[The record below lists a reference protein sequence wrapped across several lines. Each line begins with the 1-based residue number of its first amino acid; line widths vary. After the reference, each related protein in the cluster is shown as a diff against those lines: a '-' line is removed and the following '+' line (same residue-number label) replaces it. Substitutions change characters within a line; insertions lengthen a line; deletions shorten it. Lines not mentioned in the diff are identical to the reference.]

1 MLNQTSFEKGH
12 FVDREMSKAYDP
24 KAIEESIFT
33 TWQKGGHFEQSPS
46 AEDITKSREAGDVS
60 ADDPSLNPYVITIPP
75 PNVTGSLHMGHALN
89 NTIQDVLI
97 RKNRMAGRPA
107 RWVVGTDHAGIATQ
121 NKVEQKL
128 AKEGLTRFDI
138 GREAFIDKCWE
149 WRSEHG
155 SQIINQLKA
164 MGCSCD
170 YDREWFTMDPSYQ
183 QAVREVFVEW
193 FNRGLIY
200 RGTRI
205 INWCPRCTT
214 ALSDIEVEHEDK
226 PGKLYHVRYPVVS
239 DGGHASEVSTCR
251 SRDLARHATSE
262 NHISESSITH
272 NAEAEDIQYIT
283 IATTRP
289 ETMLGDVAVAVH
301 PEDERYKDLVGKSV
315 LLPLMDKPIPI
326 IADDYVEPDFGTG
339 ALKITPAH
347 DANDFEVGERHN
359 LPQVNIF
366 DKEAV
371 VTTEGGAYEGL
382 SREDAREKIVADL
395 QAGGYLVEIEE
406 HPHSVGVCYRC
417 ATAIE
422 PWLSEQWFVDM
433 KPLAEPAI
441 EVVRDGQVKFHPKR
455 WENVYFHWMENI
467 RDWCISRQLWW
478 GHRIPV
484 FYCDGCNWTAALKED
499 LSVCPECAAPVRQDE
514 DVLDTW
520 FSSQIWPFAVLGNTS
535 GTPAHCSRDF
545 ARHAASESPSYASQN
560 CNKGDKPFTWFT
572 PELAANYP
580 TNALSTAPDILFL
593 WVARMIM
600 SGLDFVDDIPFHDV
614 IIHPTVFNKEG
625 RRMSKSLG
633 TGVDPLDLMEHYG
646 ADGMRFGL
654 MLQVTGVQDMKFDE
668 DKLLSSRN
676 FANKIWNAA
685 RFVQMNTDGIQMG
698 DAPPQP
704 EALADRWILSRLAHL
719 VERVT
724 ESIDSFAFGEASRD
738 LYGFFWNDFCD
749 WYIEL
754 AKGRLNGEPEER
766 AAVQHTLVFVLD
778 NALRLLH
785 PMMPY
790 ISEEIWRGLPI
801 HADVSG
807 AEPSL
812 IVAQW
817 PKQEDF
823 ATLRDVDAER
833 RIELLK
839 AVVSALRSTRARYQI
854 SPRTELEASVKV
866 GKKSDGTLLQELAPQ
881 IAQLANASK
890 LQVDVDLAKPAQ
902 SAVTVATGLE
912 IYVHLEGLVDFEA
925 EKARLTKERDK
936 TAKELAKFDKK
947 LSNEGFLAKAAPEII
962 EKDRAKADDLRVAL
976 AKLEAQLAEQG

>member
-1 MLNQTSFEKGH
+1 
-12 FVDREMSKAYDP
+12 MSQYDP
-24 KAIEESIFT
+24 KAIEAPIFSA
-33 TWQKGGHFEQSPS
+33 WQKGGYFKQAPS
-46 AEDITKSREAGDVS
+46 AEKAEAAIVTTTDF
-60 ADDPSLNPYVITIPP
+60 AENPYVITIPP

-97 RKNRMAGRPA
+97 RKNRMAGRPT

-138 GREAFIDKCWE
+138 GRDAFIEKCWE
-149 WRSEHG
+149 WRREHG

-170 YDREWFTMDPSYQ
+170 YDNEWFTMDSSYQ
-183 QAVREVFVEW
+183 QAVRKVFVDW
-193 FNRGLIY
+193 YNDGLIY
-200 RGTRI
+200 RGNRI

-226 PGKLYHVRYPVVS
+226 DGRLYHIRYPVAS
-239 DGGHASEVSTCR
+239 DTSASAPAE
-251 SRDLARHATSE
+251 E
-262 NHISESSITH
+262 N
-272 NAEAEDIQYIT
+272 APYIT

-301 PEDERYKDLVGKSV
+301 PDDPRYAKLIGKSV
-315 LLPLMDKPIPI
+315 RLPLMDKLIPI
-326 IADDYVEPDFGTG
+326 IADDYVDPAFGTG
-339 ALKITPAH
+339 ALKIAPAH

-359 LPQVNIF
+359 LPQPNIF
-366 DKEAV
+366 DEKAV
-371 VTTEGGAYEGL
+371 ITAEGGAYEGL
-382 SREDAREKIVADL
+382 SREDARKKILADL
-395 QAGGYLVEIEE
+395 EAGDYLVEIEE

-417 ATAIE
+417 ATAVE

-433 KPLAEPAI
+433 QPLAEPAI
-441 EVVRDGQVKFHPKR
+441 KVVRDGQVKFHPKR

-484 FYCDGCNWTAALKED
+484 FYCDTCSWSAALEED
-499 LSVCPECAAPVRQDE
+499 VNTCPQCAAAVRQDE

-520 FSSQIWPFAVLGNTS
+520 FSSQIWPFAVLDWPPAAPAEGSCDLARHASNGNTS
-535 GTPAHCSRDF
+535 YPL
-545 ARHAASESPSYASQN
+545 QN
-560 CNKGDKPFTWFT
+560 SAQTSDYSAYQKS
-572 PELAANYP
+572 PELAFNYP

-600 SGLDFVDDIPFHDV
+600 SGLYFVDDIPFDDV

-685 RFVQMNTDGIQMG
+685 RFVSMNTEDYVEP
-698 DAPPQP
+698 DASASLCLD
-704 EALADRWILSRLAHL
+704 ALADRWIVSRLAHL
-719 VERVT
+719 TQRVT
-724 ESIDSFAFGEASRD
+724 TSIDNFNFGEASRD
-738 LYGFFWNDFCD
+738 LYDFFWNEFCD

-754 AKGRLNGEPEER
+754 AKSRLNGTAKER
-766 AAVQHTLVFVLD
+766 ATVQQVLVFVLD
-778 NALRLLH
+778 NSLRLLH

-790 ISEEIWRGLPI
+790 ISEAIWQSLPI
-801 HADVSG
+801 HGKLNNGEAV
-807 AEPSL
+807 PSL
-812 IVAQW
+812 IVASW
-817 PKQEDF
+817 PEPEDF
-823 ATLRDVDAER
+823 ANLRDTDAEL
-833 RIELLK
+833 RIELIK
-839 AVVSALRSTRARYQI
+839 AVVTATRSTRARYGL
-854 SPRTELEASVKV
+854 SPKTELKVSVNTSDVETAEILIDLHGVISSVARLLHEEGEAPFIFA
-866 GKKSDGTLLQELAPQ
+866 GPGLM
-881 IAQLANASK
+881 
-890 LQVDVDLAKPAQ
+890 KPPF
-902 SAVTVATGLE
+902 SSTVVSSGLE
-912 IYVHLEGLVDFEA
+912 VYVGLEGIVDFNA
-925 EKARLTKERDK
+925 ELVRLTKECDK
-936 TAKELAKFDKK
+936 VAADLAKLEKK

-962 EKDRAKADDLRVAL
+962 EKDRAKAASLKETLTKLR
-976 AKLEAQLAEQG
+976 AQLEDTEKQLKDWT

>member
-1 MLNQTSFEKGH
+1 
-12 FVDREMSKAYDP
+12 MSQYDP
-24 KAIEESIFT
+24 KLIESNIFEA
-33 TWQKGGHFEQSPS
+33 WQKGNYFEQKPS
-46 AEDITKSREAGDVS
+46 AREVARKEEDSGRPIEDAKE
-60 ADDPSLNPYVITIPP
+60 PYVITIPP

-97 RKNRMAGRPA
+97 RKNRMAGHPS

-138 GREAFIDKCWE
+138 GREAFIEKCWE
-149 WRSEHG
+149 WRTEHG

-183 QAVREVFVEW
+183 TAVREVFVDW
-193 FNRGLIY
+193 FNRGLVY

-226 PGKLYHVRYPVVS
+226 PGKLYHIAYPVADVS
-239 DGGHASEVSTCR
+239 SDAKGVVTE
-251 SRDLARHATSE
+251 
-262 NHISESSITH
+262 ESI
-272 NAEAEDIQYIT
+272 I

-301 PEDERYKDLVGKSV
+301 PEDERYGHLVGKSV
-315 LLPLMDKPIPI
+315 MLPLMDKLIPI
-326 IADDYVEPDFGTG
+326 IADDYVDPEFGTG

-366 DKEAV
+366 DKKAV
-371 VTTEGGAYEGL
+371 VTAEGGIYEGL
-382 SREDAREKIVADL
+382 SREDARVKVVEDL
-395 QAGGYLVEIEE
+395 EAGGFLVTINE
-406 HPHSVGVCYRC
+406 HDHSVGVCYRC
-417 ATAIE
+417 ATSVE

-433 KPLAEPAI
+433 KPLAAPAI
-441 EVVRDGQVKFHPKR
+441 DVVRKGKVKFHPKR

-484 FYCDGCNWTAALKED
+484 FYCEECAWQAALKED
-499 LSVCPECAAPVRQDE
+499 ATSCPQCSAAVRQDE

-520 FSSQIWPFAVLGNTS
+520 FSSQIWPFAVLDWPSENTAYV
-535 GTPAHCSRDF
+535 P
-545 ARHAASESPSYASQN
+545 AASMPPSFGIPTRGMSATDGASSSLFSAAN
-560 CNKGDKPFTWFT
+560 TAETAENETT
-572 PELAANYP
+572 ISPELAFNYP
-580 TNALSTAPDILFL
+580 TNTLSTAPDILFL

-600 SGLDFVDDIPFHDV
+600 SGLYFVDDIPFHDV

-633 TGVDPLDLMEHYG
+633 TGIDPLDLMKDYG

-668 DKLLSSRN
+668 AKLLSSRN

-685 RFVQMNTDGIQMG
+685 RFVEMNTQGFVSDGQT
-698 DAPPQP
+698 PQP
-704 EALADRWILSRLAHL
+704 TALADCWILSRLAYL
-719 VERVT
+719 TQRVGDG
-724 ESIDSFAFGEASRD
+724 IDNFAFGEVARD
-738 LYGFFWNDFCD
+738 LYDFFWNEFCD

-754 AKGRLNGEPEER
+754 AKSRLNGGSEER
-766 AAVQHTLVFVLD
+766 EEVQAVLVYVLD
-778 NALRLLH
+778 NSLRLLH
-785 PMMPY
+785 PMMPF
-790 ISEEIWRGLPI
+790 ISEKLWRNLP
-801 HADVSG
+801 VFVEGPEG
-807 AEPSL
+807 ANVAL
-812 IVAQW
+812 IAAKW
-817 PKQEDF
+817 PEAAEFDH
-823 ATLRDVDAER
+823 LRDLDAER

-854 SPRTELEASVKV
+854 SPRTELAVTVKV
-866 GKKSDGTLLQELAPQ
+866 GEDSDEALLRDLTSQ
-881 IAQLANASK
+881 IRQLAVASE
-890 LQVDVDLAKPAQ
+890 LSVALDAVKPAE
-902 SAVTVATGLE
+902 SVAVVAAGLE

-925 EKARLTKERDK
+925 EAARLRKEADK
-936 TAKELAKFDKK
+936 VAKDLAKLEKK
-947 LSNEGFLAKAAPEII
+947 LSNEGFLAKAASEII
-962 EKDRAKADDLRVAL
+962 EKDRAKAVDLREAL
-976 AKLEAQLAEQG
+976 VKLEAQLAE

>member
-1 MLNQTSFEKGH
+1 
-12 FVDREMSKAYDP
+12 MSKAYDP
-24 KAIEESIFT
+24 KAIEKPIFDA
-33 TWQKGGHFEQSPS
+33 WQKGDFFAQNPTA
-46 AEDITKSREAGDVS
+46 AELADLHEANGSD
-60 ADDPSLNPYVITIPP
+60 ADDPVLNPYVITIPP

-97 RKNRMAGRPA
+97 RKNRMVGRPT

-149 WRSEHG
+149 WRAEHG

-183 QAVREVFVEW
+183 RAVREVFVDW
-193 FNRGLIY
+193 FNQGLVY
-200 RGTRI
+200 RGTRT

-214 ALSDIEVEHEDK
+214 ALSDIEVEHEDR
-226 PGKLYHVRYPVVS
+226 PGKLYHIRYPVVPEGS
-239 DGGHASEVSTCR
+239 
-251 SRDLARHATSE
+251 
-262 NHISESSITH
+262 
-272 NAEAEDIQYIT
+272 NAADVALTEDTQYIV

-301 PEDERYKDLVGKSV
+301 PSDSRYGELVGRSV
-315 LLPLMDKPIPI
+315 LLPLMNRFIPV
-326 IADDYVEPDFGTG
+326 IADEYVDPDFGTG

-359 LPQVNIF
+359 LPQINIF

-371 VTTEGGAYEGL
+371 VTEEGGVYAGL
-382 SREDAREKIVADL
+382 SREAAREKVVADL
-395 QAGGYLVEIEE
+395 QKDGYLVEIEE
-406 HPHSVGVCYRC
+406 HPHNVGVCYRC
-417 ATAIE
+417 STAIE

-433 KPLAEPAI
+433 KPLAKPAI
-441 EVVRDGQVKFHPKR
+441 EVVRDGQVSFHPKR

-484 FYCDGCNWTAALKED
+484 FYCDSCDWVAALKED
-499 LSVCPECAAPVRQDE
+499 VTTCPKCAAPVRQDE

-520 FSSQIWPFAVLGNTS
+520 FSSQIWPFAVLDWPSSSPAGNLGDS
-535 GTPAHCSRDF
+535 ACNASNEGAICIPQSSRTD
-545 ARHAASESPSYASQN
+545 A
-560 CNKGDKPFTWFT
+560 
-572 PELAANYP
+572 ELQVNYP

-593 WVARMIM
+593 WVARMVM
-600 SGLDFVDDIPFHDV
+600 SGLYFMKDNPSKDAVEKRVPFHDV

-685 RFVQMNTDGIQMG
+685 RFVLMNLDEDFAAVEGS
-698 DAPPQP
+698 PQSK
-704 EALADRWILSRLAHL
+704 ALADRWILSRLEGL
-719 VERVT
+719 CERVT
-724 ESIDSFAFGEASRD
+724 AGIDNFEFGEVSRD
-738 LYGFFWNDFCD
+738 LYGFFWSEFCD

-754 AKGRLNGEPEER
+754 AKSRLNGTNKEER
-766 AAVQHTLVFVLD
+766 EEAQQTLVYVLD

-785 PMMPY
+785 PVMPY
-790 ISEEIWRGLPI
+790 VTEEIWQKLPI
-801 HADVSG
+801 SRSAS
-807 AEPSL
+807 ESSL

-817 PKQEDF
+817 PK
-823 ATLRDVDAER
+823 AGLRTYRDLEVER
-833 RIELLK
+833 RIEMLK
-839 AVVSALRSTRARYQI
+839 AVITALRSTRARYGL
-854 SPRTELEASVKV
+854 SPKTGLSVSVKV
-866 GKKSDGTLLQELAPQ
+866 GNSADKLLLKDSSEQ
-881 IAQLANASK
+881 IVALSK
-890 LQVDVDLAKPAQ
+890 ADSFEVGATVVKPAQ
-902 SAVTVATGLE
+902 SASVVAAGLE
-912 IYVHLEGLVDFEA
+912 IYVHLEGIVDIEA
-925 EKARLTKERDK
+925 EKARLSKERDK
-936 TAKELAKFDKK
+936 VAKDLAKFEKK

-962 EKDRAKADDLRVAL
+962 EKDRSKARDLREAL
-976 AKLEAQLAEQG
+976 AKLEGQLAEQNSA

>member
-1 MLNQTSFEKGH
+1 M
-12 FVDREMSKAYDP
+12 
-24 KAIEESIFT
+24 IEESIFSA
-33 TWQKGGHFEQSPS
+33 WLEGGYFKQNPP
-46 AEDITKSREAGDVS
+46 AEEGAEEGVNAGTEA
-60 ADDPSLNPYVITIPP
+60 AEPYVITIPP

-97 RKNRMAGRPA
+97 RKNRMAGRPT

-138 GREAFIDKCWE
+138 GRDAFIDKCWE
-149 WRSEHG
+149 WRAEHG

-170 YDREWFTMDPSYQ
+170 YDNEWFTMDPSYQ
-183 QAVREVFVEW
+183 QAVREVFVDW
-193 FNRGLIY
+193 FNEGLVY

-226 PGKLYHVRYPVVS
+226 PGKLYHVKYPVS
-239 DGGHASEVSTCR
+239 DEADR
-251 SRDLARHATSE
+251 S
-262 NHISESSITH
+262 
-272 NAEAEDIQYIT
+272 IT

-301 PEDERYKDLVGKSV
+301 PEDPRYADLVGKTV
-315 LLPLMDKPIPI
+315 VLPLMDKLIPI
-326 IADDYVEPDFGTG
+326 IADDYVDPEFGTG

-347 DANDFEVGERHN
+347 DANDFEVGQRHD

-366 DKEAV
+366 DKYAIVNE
-371 VTTEGGAYEGL
+371 EGGAYVGL
-382 SREDAREKIVADL
+382 SREEARKKVVADL
-395 QAGGYLVEIEE
+395 EQQGYLAEIEE
-406 HPHSVGVCYRC
+406 HPHSVGGCYRC
-417 ATAIE
+417 ATAVE

-441 EVVRDGQVKFHPKR
+441 KVVRDEQVKFHPKR

-484 FYCDGCNWTAALKED
+484 FYCDSCDWMAALKED
-499 LSVCPECAAPVRQDE
+499 ATTCPKCSAALRQDE

-520 FSSQIWPFAVLGNTS
+520 FSSQIWPQAVLDWPN
-535 GTPAHCSRDF
+535 
-545 ARHAASESPSYASQN
+545 SESSELSY
-560 CNKGDKPFTWFT
+560 
-572 PELAANYP
+572 NYP

-600 SGLDFVDDIPFHDV
+600 SGLYFVDDIPFDDV

-633 TGVDPLDLMEHYG
+633 TGVDPLDLMKDYG

-685 RFVQMNTDGIQMG
+685 RFVMLSTEDYVHTGQ
-698 DAPPQP
+698 APAPT
-704 EALADRWILSRLAHL
+704 ALADKWILSRLAD
-719 VERVT
+719 VTQRVT
-724 ESIDSFAFGEASRD
+724 NSIDAFSFGEAARD
-738 LYGFFWNDFCD
+738 LYDFFWNEYCD

-754 AKGRLNGEPEER
+754 AKSRLNGTPEER

-785 PMMPY
+785 PIMPF
-790 ISEEIWRGLPI
+790 ISENIWQSLPI
-801 HADVSG
+801 HGREDA
-807 AEPSL
+807 SL
-812 IVAQW
+812 IVAAW
-817 PKQEDF
+817 PRPEDF
-823 ATLRDVDAER
+823 AELRDLDAER

-839 AVVSALRSTRARYQI
+839 AVASALRSTRARYQI
-854 SPRTELEASVKV
+854 SPRTELAATVKV
-866 GKKSDGTLLQELAPQ
+866 TDAGDEALLQDLATQ
-881 IAQLANASK
+881 IKQVAVAS
-890 LQVDVDLAKPAQ
+890 DLDFALDAAKPAQ
-902 SAVTVATGLE
+902 SAVIVAAGLE

-925 EKARLTKERDK
+925 EAARLGKERDK
-936 TAKELAKFDKK
+936 LAKDLEKLEKK
-947 LSNEGFLAKAAPEII
+947 LSNEGFLAKAAAEII
-962 EKDRAKADDLRVAL
+962 EKDRAKADDLRAAL
-976 AKLEAQLAEQG
+976 AKIEAQL